1 MNVARN
7 NKQNTI
13 VAHHAKK
20 GGEKTQMYDSDSF
33 TGRLNQLFFESR
45 VTMQKFAEKCGVSRA
60 AMQNYLNGGRA
71 KPDAKIVSKICKAC
85 SVTSDWLLGLSE
97 VKLRSEVAAQR
108 KANLDAVIEK
118 QAAALERFSRM
129 LDEQLPKP

>member
-1 MNVARN
+1 M
-7 NKQNTI
+7 
-13 VAHHAKK
+13 
-20 GGEKTQMYDSDSF
+20 EKEQSE
-33 TGRLNQLFFESR
+33 L
-45 VTMQKFAEKCGVSRA
+45 
-60 AMQNYLNGGRA
+60 
-71 KPDAKIVSKICKAC
+71 AKIVAKRLAETRGDLSGTRAAYKAEIPPQLWNRYERAASLPGADALQKICSAFGV
-85 SVTSDWLLGLSE
+85 SADWLLGLSE

>member
-1 MNVARN
+1 MKKNLRNAPLEDANRNPFQEEVAAR
-7 NKQNTI
+7 I
-13 VAHHAKK
+13 REAHA
-20 GGEKTQMYDSDSF
+20 GMMARD
-33 TGRLNQLFFESR
+33 
-45 VTMQKFAEKCGVSRA
+45 FAVKCGILPQALAGYERAGGSLPGASLIKKFCEASGVSA
-60 AMQNYLNGGRA
+60 
-71 KPDAKIVSKICKAC
+71 
-85 SVTSDWLLGLSE
+85 DWLLGLSE